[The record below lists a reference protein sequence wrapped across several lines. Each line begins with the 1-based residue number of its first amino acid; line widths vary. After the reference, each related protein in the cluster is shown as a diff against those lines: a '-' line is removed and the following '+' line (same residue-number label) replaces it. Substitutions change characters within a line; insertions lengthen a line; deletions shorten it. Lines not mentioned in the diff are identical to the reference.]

1 MTPRHDHDAEPR
13 PDGAGQEP
21 SAEPDVVRFGDVAA
35 DAGTPV
41 GDPPMAD
48 RPDDEVDPGWPWSFL
63 LLVAAG
69 AIYLIFRFI
78 ELGLQ
83 LFD

>member
-1 MTPRHDHDAEPR
+1 ME
-13 PDGAGQEP
+13 
-21 SAEPDVVRFGDVAA
+21 
-35 DAGTPV
+35 
-41 GDPPMAD
+41 D